1 MIPPALRAV
10 ARLIFLSLALA
21 NLAPAAT
28 TPDVLVIADVTPAGK
43 ARPPASPEHPV
54 YYEPVWAGFQELGAV
69 VAGERPPS
77 REKAQQELTAALT
90 KLGYLAASAKTP
102 PPTVLIFF
110 AWGTLNPDVMTTPG
124 VGADGSDEQVN
135 FNRTQML
142 GFLGAHKVKKLSD
155 YSADKERVLTAASED
170 QYFLAVAAY
179 DRASVLQ
186 RKRTLLWM
194 TRLAADSRRVW
205 LPETLPALIAS
216 GGRFFGKDSDLPVWL
231 DPADNYKTDVRLGE
245 LIVEEYLTKDS
256 AKTPPDKER
265 R

>member
-1 MIPPALRAV
+1 MIPRSLRAV
-10 ARLIFLSLALA
+10 ARLLVGSLAWV
-21 NLAPAAT
+21 NFAPAAT

-77 REKAQQELTAALT
+77 REKAQQALTAALT
-90 KLGYLAASAKTP
+90 KLGYLAASARTP

-110 AWGTLNPDVMTTPG
+110 AWGTLNPDVVTTPG
-124 VGADGSDEQVN
+124 GGADGSDEQVN
-135 FNRTQML
+135 FNRAQML
-142 GFLGAHKVKKLSD
+142 GFLGAHKVERLSD
-155 YSADKERVLTAASED
+155 FSTDKERVLTAANED

-216 GGRFFGKDSDLPVWL
+216 GSRFFGKESDVPVWL
-231 DPADNYKTDVRLGE
+231 DPADNYKTEVRMGE
-245 LIVEEYLTKDS
+245 TKVEEYLPKDATPS
-256 AKTPPDKER
+256 SHAKDQQ
-265 R
+265 

>member
-1 MIPPALRAV
+1 MIPPALRAA
-10 ARLIFLSLALA
+10 ARLLIGSLALG
-21 NLAPAAT
+21 NFAPAAT

-69 VAGERPPS
+69 VVGERPPS

-90 KLGYLAASAKTP
+90 KLGYLAASAQTP

-124 VGADGSDEQVN
+124 VGVDGADEQVN
-135 FNRTQML
+135 FNRAQML
-142 GFLGAHKVKKLSD
+142 GFLGAHKVGKLSD
-155 YSADKERVLTAASED
+155 FSTDKERVLTAANED

-216 GGRFFGKDSDLPVWL
+216 GSRFFGRESDLPVWL
-231 DPADNYKTDVRLGE
+231 DPADNYKTEVRLGE
-245 LIVEEYLTKDS
+245 MKVEEYLPKGATRSPPAKDQ
-256 AKTPPDKER
+256 R
-265 R
+265 